1 MGSEA
6 SPEISDIAMH
16 EIENKILKLDTNIHT
31 WLRYHDDVTL
41 LYDGNASQLL
51 TLVVNINE
59 IHLSIKFTCDY
70 SDNMLDFLDLTI
82 FKGKRF
88 GKERILDNKSH

>member
-1 MGSEA
+1 MY
-6 SPEISDIAMH
+6 

-31 WLRYHDDVTL
+31 WLRYRDDVTL
-41 LYDGNASQLL
+41 LYHGNASQLL

-59 IHLSIKFTCDY
+59 IHPSIKFTCDY

-82 FKGKRF
+82 FKGK
-88 GKERILDNKSH
+88 